1 MLTQILTMCISLL
14 GGLGLFLFGMHV
26 MNEGLER
33 AAGDSMSK
41 IIEKMTGNVW
51 KGVLAG
57 ALVTGLIQSSG
68 ATTVMVIGFVN
79 SGIMKLS
86 QTVGV
91 IMGANIGTT
100 VTAQLLSLS
109 DISGGAWYLNI
120 LKPANFAPILICV
133 GVFMLLFAN
142 KKYNALG
149 SILAGF
155 GMIFIGMTTMENA
168 VKPLQE
174 LEQFRMV
181 FQTLTNPILGVL
193 AGMAV
198 TAIIQSSSA
207 SIGILQ
213 AATVTGSVTFAS
225 AAPIILG
232 QNIGSCVTALLS
244 SVGANKNARK
254 VAVIHLAFNIIGTVF
269 FLVMLY
275 IIRGFLPFWN
285 EPINKS
291 GIANFHLVFNICNT
305 LLLLPFANQLVKLA
319 DKVISDKETVK
330 LKTTSLDS
338 RFLSTPALAVSQA
351 SRETMN
357 MAQLALA
364 NYRLSLHAVLSGDI
378 TTAEQV
384 QANENRIDELESK
397 ITHYLMKIV
406 DEDLSVSDSKITSC
420 LFHML
425 IDIERVGDRC
435 QNLFKIAEKANE
447 KHVQFS
453 PEAKLELET
462 LMAAVGEMYESAI
475 VCYQERDLELAHKIQ
490 TYENVIDDIR
500 KKLRNS
506 HVDRLANQNCNFDA
520 AISFLDI
527 IGNLERI
534 ADHSANIANR
544 TEQLISSSGTFDPH
558 KDLKEFQKQN
568 PELYM
573 QYYKEFEKKY
583 PIR

>member
-1 MLTQILTMCISLL
+1 
-14 GGLGLFLFGMHV
+14 

-120 LKPANFAPILICV
+120 LKPANFAPVLICV

-269 FLVMLY
+269 FLVVLY

-319 DKVISDKETVK
+319 DRLVSDKETVK

-378 TTAEQV
+378 TT
-384 QANENRIDELESK
+384 
-397 ITHYLMKIV
+397 
-406 DEDLSVSDSKITSC
+406 
-420 LFHML
+420 
-425 IDIERVGDRC
+425 
-435 QNLFKIAEKANE
+435 
-447 KHVQFS
+447 
-453 PEAKLELET
+453 
-462 LMAAVGEMYESAI
+462 
-475 VCYQERDLELAHKIQ
+475 
-490 TYENVIDDIR
+490 
-500 KKLRNS
+500 
-506 HVDRLANQNCNFDA
+506 
-520 AISFLDI
+520 
-527 IGNLERI
+527 
-534 ADHSANIANR
+534 
-544 TEQLISSSGTFDPH
+544 
-558 KDLKEFQKQN
+558 
-568 PELYM
+568 
-573 QYYKEFEKKY
+573 
-583 PIR
+583 